1 MAEPKTLPGA
11 NGKRHLLGRLF
22 IWTLLL
28 AAAVLYLGPI
38 YVVLSTSLKDLAEI
52 RAGALL
58 DLPHELNFTA
68 WREAWSS
75 ACIGV
80 RCEGLRPYFLNSV
93 IMSVPSV
100 AISTLIGALSGYA
113 LSLFRFRGANIIFAL
128 MLFGC
133 FIPFQIV
140 ILPMAQTLGYL
151 GIANSITGL
160 IVVHTIYGISFTT
173 LFFRNYYVSVPQE
186 LVRAATM
193 DGAGF
198 FRIFWHIMLPLSVP
212 IIVVSVI
219 WQFTQVW
226 NEFLFGASFTSGGS
240 QPVTVALNNLI
251 NSTTSVKQYNVD
263 MAAALIAAA
272 PTLVVYIIAGRFFVR
287 GLTAGAVKG

>member
-11 NGKRHLLGRLF
+11 NGKRHLIGRLF

>member
-11 NGKRHLLGRLF
+11 NGKRHLLGRIF

-198 FRIFWHIMLPLSVP
+198 FRIFWHIMLPLSIP

>member
-11 NGKRHLLGRLF
+11 NGKRHLLGRIF

-173 LFFRNYYVSVPQE
+173 LFFRNYYISVPQE

-198 FRIFWHIMLPLSVP
+198 FRIFWHIMLPLSIP

-272 PTLVVYIIAGRFFVR
+272 PTLVVYITAGRFFVR

>member
-140 ILPMAQTLGYL
+140 ILPMAQTLGFL
-151 GIANSITGL
+151 GVANSITGL

>member
-11 NGKRHLLGRLF
+11 NGKRHLLGRIF

-140 ILPMAQTLGYL
+140 ILPMAQTLGFL

-198 FRIFWHIMLPLSVP
+198 FRIFWHIMLPLSIP

>member
-1 MAEPKTLPGA
+1 MANPKTLPGA
-11 NGKRHLLGRLF
+11 NGKRYLFGRLF

>member
-11 NGKRHLLGRLF
+11 SGKRYLLGRLF

-100 AISTLIGALSGYA
+100 VISTLIGALSGYA

-140 ILPMAQTLGYL
+140 ILPMAQTLGFL

-226 NEFLFGASFTSGGS
+226 NEFLFGASFTSGGA

>member
-1 MAEPKTLPGA
+1 MANPKTLPGA
-11 NGKRHLLGRLF
+11 NGKRHLFGRLF

-226 NEFLFGASFTSGGS
+226 NEFLFGASFTSGGA

>member
-11 NGKRHLLGRLF
+11 NGKRHLLGRIF
-22 IWTLLL
+22 IWSLLL

-113 LSLFRFRGANIIFAL
+113 LSLFRFRGANVIFAL

>member
-1 MAEPKTLPGA
+1 MAEPQTLPGA
-11 NGKRHLLGRLF
+11 NGKRYLLGRLF

-100 AISTLIGALSGYA
+100 VISTLIGALSGYA

-140 ILPMAQTLGYL
+140 ILPMAQTLGFL

-226 NEFLFGASFTSGGS
+226 NEFLFGASFTSGGA

>member
-1 MAEPKTLPGA
+1 
-11 NGKRHLLGRLF
+11 
-22 IWTLLL
+22 
-28 AAAVLYLGPI
+28 
-38 YVVLSTSLKDLAEI
+38 
-52 RAGALL
+52 
-58 DLPHELNFTA
+58 
-68 WREAWSS
+68 
-75 ACIGV
+75 
-80 RCEGLRPYFLNSV
+80 
-93 IMSVPSV
+93 
-100 AISTLIGALSGYA
+100 
-113 LSLFRFRGANIIFAL
+113 
-128 MLFGC
+128 
-133 FIPFQIV
+133 
-140 ILPMAQTLGYL
+140 MAQTLGFL

-160 IVVHTIYGISFTT
+160 IVVHTVYGISFTT

-198 FRIFWHIMLPLSVP
+198 FRIFWHIMLPLSLP

-272 PTLVVYIIAGRFFVR
+272 RPLLFTSLLDVSSCADSRWRGQRLEAYFHMATISIEHASKSYGSTPVLNDISIDVKDGEFLVLLGSSGCGKSTLLNIIAGLEPITEGTIRLDGEVVNDVHPKKTVISPWCSKAMRF
-287 GLTAGAVKG
+287 TPT

>member
-1 MAEPKTLPGA
+1 MADPKTLPGA
-11 NGKRHLLGRLF
+11 SGKRYLLGRLF

-100 AISTLIGALSGYA
+100 VISTLIGALSGYA

-140 ILPMAQTLGYL
+140 ILPMAQTLGFL

-226 NEFLFGASFTSGGS
+226 NEFLFGASFTSGGA

>member
-1 MAEPKTLPGA
+1 MADSKILPGA
-11 NGKRHLLGRLF
+11 TGKRYVLGRIF
-22 IWTLLL
+22 IWSLFLVS
-28 AAAVLYLGPI
+28 AVLYLGPI

-58 DLPHELNFTA
+58 NLPHEMNFTA
-68 WREAWSS
+68 WREAWSQ

-80 RCEGLRPYFLNSV
+80 RCEGLRPYFINSI
-93 IMSVPSV
+93 IMSAPSV
-100 AISTLIGALSGYA
+100 AISTAIGALCGYA

-140 ILPMAQTLGYL
+140 ILPMAQTLGFL
-151 GIANSITGL
+151 GVANSISGL

-173 LFFRNYYVSVPQE
+173 LFFRNYYISIPRE

-198 FRIFWHIMLPLSVP
+198 FRIFWHIILPISLP

>member
-1 MAEPKTLPGA
+1 MADPKTLPGA
-11 NGKRHLLGRLF
+11 SGKRYLLGRLF

-100 AISTLIGALSGYA
+100 VISTLIGALSGYA

-140 ILPMAQTLGYL
+140 ILPMAQTLGFL

-212 IIVVSVI
+212 ITVVSVI

-226 NEFLFGASFTSGGS
+226 NEFLFGASFTSGGA

>member
-11 NGKRHLLGRLF
+11 NGKRHLLGRIF

-28 AAAVLYLGPI
+28 SAAVLYLGPI

-100 AISTLIGALSGYA
+100 VISTLIGALSGYA

>member
-1 MAEPKTLPGA
+1 MAEPKTLPSA
-11 NGKRHLLGRLF
+11 NGKRHLIGRLF

-58 DLPHELNFTA
+58 DLPHELNFAA

-198 FRIFWHIMLPLSVP
+198 FRIFWHIMLPLSIP

>member
-1 MAEPKTLPGA
+1 MAEPKKLPGA
-11 NGKRHLLGRLF
+11 NGKRHLLGRIF

-198 FRIFWHIMLPLSVP
+198 FRIFWHIMLPLSIP

>member
-11 NGKRHLLGRLF
+11 NGKRYLLGRVF
-22 IWTLLL
+22 IWSLLL
-28 AAAVLYLGPI
+28 IAAVLYLGPI

-58 DLPHELNFTA
+58 DLPHEMNFA
-68 WREAWSS
+68 PWREAWSQ

-80 RCEGLRPYFLNSV
+80 RCDGLQPYFMNSV

-100 AISTLIGALSGYA
+100 VISTLIGALSGYA
-113 LSLFRFRGANIIFAL
+113 LSLFHFRGANIIFAL

-198 FRIFWHIMLPLSVP
+198 FRIFWHIMLPLALP

>member
-1 MAEPKTLPGA
+1 MADPKTLPGA
-11 NGKRHLLGRLF
+11 SGKRYLLGRLF

-100 AISTLIGALSGYA
+100 VISTLIGALSGYA

-140 ILPMAQTLGYL
+140 ILPMAQTLGFL

-226 NEFLFGASFTSGGS
+226 NEFLFGASFTSGGA
-240 QPVTVALNNLI
+240 Q
-251 NSTTSVKQYNVD
+251 
-263 MAAALIAAA
+263 
-272 PTLVVYIIAGRFFVR
+272 R
-287 GLTAGAVKG
+287 

>member
-1 MAEPKTLPGA
+1 MRAAPILYELGDHVRTIGD
-11 NGKRHLLGRLF
+11 HLNHDR
-22 IWTLLL
+22 
-28 AAAVLYLGPI
+28 
-38 YVVLSTSLKDLAEI
+38 SLE
-52 RAGALL
+52 R
-58 DLPHELNFTA
+58 
-68 WREAWSS
+68 
-75 ACIGV
+75 
-80 RCEGLRPYFLNSV
+80 LRPVALP
-93 IMSVPSV
+93 VPWSQPHFCAHAV
-100 AISTLIGALSGYA
+100 WLLH
-113 LSLFRFRGANIIFAL
+113 
-128 MLFGC
+128 
-133 FIPFQIV
+133 PFQIV
-140 ILPMAQTLGYL
+140 ILPMAQTLGFL

-160 IVVHTIYGISFTT
+160 IVVHTVYGISFTT

-198 FRIFWHIMLPLSVP
+198 FRIFWHIMLPLSLP

-287 GLTAGAVKG
+287 GLTLARSKARGILPHGNHIHRTCVKILWLNSCSERHLN